1 MDVLVGYKENILK
14 ECRVK
19 NFKNREKS
27 KDNGA
32 IKSDQN
38 DFC

>member
-1 MDVLVGYKENILK
+1 MNVLVGYKENILK

-27 KDNGA
+27 KDHGA